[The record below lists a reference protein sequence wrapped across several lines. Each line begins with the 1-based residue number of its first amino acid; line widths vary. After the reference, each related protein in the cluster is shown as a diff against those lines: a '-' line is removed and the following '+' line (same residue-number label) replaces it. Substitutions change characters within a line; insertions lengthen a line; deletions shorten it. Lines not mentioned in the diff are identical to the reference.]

1 MTSPQFLKFSP
12 IAMEILTLL
21 LYACTHTRTHSHLE
35 LRTLAVHI
43 HIAFDSLDGG
53 IEVSLKQLKLAMG

>member
-1 MTSPQFLKFSP
+1 
-12 IAMEILTLL
+12 MEILTLL